1 MEEVCSPLLAQ
12 WRKTGLVELEAGRL
26 ALTLA
31 GQFWQVNLSQ
41 LLQEYLKN
49 QLEVASHEAA

>member
-1 MEEVCSPLLAQ
+1 MLAQ
-12 WRKTGLVELEAGRL
+12 WRRTGLVELEEGRL

-41 LLQEYLKN
+41 LLQEYLKT
-49 QLEVASHEAA
+49 QLEMPSHEAA